1 MDLDLQR
8 SMIDRSKL
16 PTAPK
21 AARGPDV
28 DLGRIPNQPPYTAFI
43 GNLPYEATEDLI
55 ENFFKNLKVPI
66 FFQLLFSKKK
76 KHMKD
81 YTYRVKQLN

>member
-21 AARGPDV
+21 AARGPDI

-43 GNLPYEATEDLI
+43 GNLPYDSTEDLI
-55 ENFFKNLKVPI
+55 ANFFQNLKVPI
-66 FFQLLFSKKK
+66 FFQLLFS
-76 KHMKD
+76 
-81 YTYRVKQLN
+81 V

>member
-1 MDLDLQR
+1 
-8 SMIDRSKL
+8 MIDRSKL

-66 FFQLLFSKKK
+66 FFQLLLSKKK
-76 KHMKD
+76 KNHMKD
-81 YTYRVKQLN
+81 YTYHEKQLN

>member
-1 MDLDLQR
+1 
-8 SMIDRSKL
+8 MIDRSKL

-66 FFQLLFSKKK
+66 FFQLLFSKKIK
-76 KHMKD
+76 
-81 YTYRVKQLN
+81 TYEGLYIP